1 MRYRTRAAR
10 RTAERG
16 TTHRSASAVT
26 TGGPAVPAE
35 EERLSSLPDANPNP
49 VMRIAPDG
57 RVAYANVSSAPILA
71 ALGIGPARP
80 APAALV
86 GSLTARADDASLP
99 PLEIEVEGGRTFVLS
114 VVRDP
119 DVDVLDVYGTDITA
133 RKVVEHFPDRNPY
146 PVLRVDRDFR
156 LIYANQ
162 ASGPIVRGLGLAPG
176 EPLARWLQEAFRA
189 AAGAPVEVRGDH
201 GIFAVRAVAIPEMG
215 FVNIYGN
222 DVTAIRAVD
231 AFPDRNPNPV
241 MRVTHEGVL
250 EYANPASAPIRD
262 ALGLDVGRAVPAA
275 LLRRIRAAAAAD
287 GTDVL
292 ETVAGDRTFEVLVVS
307 LPDFES
313 INLYGT
319 DVTAKR
325 LVERTSRE
333 NERLLL
339 SILPASIAQRLRD
352 GEVVIADRFDE
363 MAVLFADVVDFTPL
377 SARLSPVELIDT
389 LNLVFSAFDELADKH
404 GLEKIK
410 TVGDSYMVVGGIEGG
425 PDDPAGRLADMGL
438 AMVEVARA
446 ASRATGHP
454 LEIRVGMSVGPTVAG
469 VIGVK
474 RFIYDVWGDTVNTA
488 SRMESLGVPGRVH
501 VTRATRDRLGRSHA
515 FERRGVIDV
524 KGKGQLETWLLVGR
538 ISALASDRVAE
549 GARSAANA

>member
-1 MRYRTRAAR
+1 
-10 RTAERG
+10 
-16 TTHRSASAVT
+16 
-26 TGGPAVPAE
+26 
-35 EERLSSLPDANPNP
+35 
-49 VMRIAPDG
+49 MRIAPDG
-57 RVAYANVSSAPILA
+57 RVAYANASSAPILA
-71 ALGIGPARP
+71 ALGIGPGR
-80 APAALV
+80 AAGDDLV
-86 GSLTARADDASLP
+86 RSLTARADDRSLAP
-99 PLEIEVEGGRTFVLS
+99 IEIAVEGGRTFVLS
-114 VVRDP
+114 VVHDP
-119 DVDVLDVYGTDITA
+119 GLDFLDVYGTDITA

-162 ASGPIVRGLGLAPG
+162 ASGPIVRGLGLTPG
-176 EPLARWLQEAFRA
+176 ERLPEWLEEAFAA

-201 GIFAVRAVAIPEMG
+201 GIFALRAVPIPEMG

-222 DVTAIRAVD
+222 DVTATRAVD
-231 AFPDRNPNPV
+231 AFPNRNPNPV
-241 MRVTHEGVL
+241 MRVTLDGLL
-250 EYANPASAPIRD
+250 EYANPASAPIRE

-275 LLRRIRAAAAAD
+275 LLRRIRDAVSAD

-292 ETVAGDRTFEVLVVS
+292 EVAAGDRTFEVLVVS

-377 SARLSPVELIDT
+377 STRLSPVELIDT
-389 LNLVFSAFDELADKH
+389 LNVVFSAFDALADKH

-410 TVGDSYMVVGGIEGG
+410 TVGDSYMVVGGIETGA
-425 PDDPAGRLADMGL
+425 DDPAARLADMGL
-438 AMVEVARA
+438 EMVEVARA

-454 LEIRVGMSVGPTVAG
+454 LEIRIGMNVGPTVAG

-488 SRMESLGVPGRVH
+488 SRMESLGLPGRVQ
-501 VTRATRDRLGRSHA
+501 VTRATRDRLAHTHG
-515 FERRGVIDV
+515 FERRGIIDV
-524 KGKGQLETWLLVGR
+524 KGKGQLETWFLLGR
-538 ISALASDRVAE
+538 NDALASDGVAGRAGSSA
-549 GARSAANA
+549 GARSVARA